1 MLKNNVNQKYFEN
14 TKILHPKDIKQI
26 LGCGMN
32 RVYDIINTKG
42 FPKIKI
48 GNRYYIPENAFYNWI
63 EQNTYKE
70 YHL

>member
-1 MLKNNVNQKYFEN
+1 MNKQLNKDIFEG
-14 TKILHPKDIKQI
+14 TKILHPKEIKEI

-32 RVYDIINTKG
+32 RVYDIINTNG

-48 GNRYYIPENAFYNWI
+48 GNRYYIPEKAFYLWLN
-63 EQNTYKE
+63 QYTYKE